1 MHYRNCRCLSFS
13 TKTSLCTSIQ
23 DVIWKVSPC
32 VFLSA
37 HTKYAQKEDLFNSIS
52 LHGIVKRTSKTS
64 ATDVLLSSTRTEAK
78 KRWLYATAINQH
90 YRIMNKIRFYHKG
103 SKTIYKIGRRIIC
116 FRVGY
121 RVFIGRPSDVRQK
134 CCDALSENIAHEK
147 CIEICEGRILAEMK
161 YQNPVAYNAHRV
173 LNALAKR

>member
-1 MHYRNCRCLSFS
+1 MQRMYCSRQR
-13 TKTSLCTSIQ
+13 
-23 DVIWKVSPC
+23 
-32 VFLSA
+32 
-37 HTKYAQKEDLFNSIS
+37 AQKL
-52 LHGIVKRTSKTS
+52 
-64 ATDVLLSSTRTEAK
+64 
-78 KRWLYATAINQH
+78 KRWLYATAIDQH

-121 RVFIGRPSDVRQK
+121 RVFIGRPSDATHK
-134 CCDALSENIAHEK
+134 SCDALSENIAHEK